1 MWSKFSDQVI
11 NSIHK
16 TTERSKD
23 YGKEDVNNKLS
34 GETVERPLGIPK
46 GDACHSKN
54 HDGVTQQICD
64 RLRDFETE
72 NQMLIQAVNGVHTA
86 RQKEDAAYRRFS
98 GKDFASDDL
107 RAADQ
112 LEDKYMSAIHNIL
125 NGLLYLPETEPMRRK
140 AQLAVQL
147 FKDLTL
153 SSRVT
158 TRPFMQA

>member
-1 MWSKFSDQVI
+1 MAQ
-11 NSIHK
+11 K
-16 TTERSKD
+16 TLTTS
-23 YGKEDVNNKLS
+23 YLVKLS
-34 GETVERPLGIPK
+34 N
-46 GDACHSKN
+46 AN

-147 FKDLTL
+147 FKDLTS